1 MKKLL
6 LFSVI
11 IFSGCIETFDEKFD
25 RFMSEL
31 TCPVILIGKTE
42 PTTDYPSVIV
52 RDAKGLVRTFH
63 SSSGLPEAISQSRL
77 VGDTLKPC
85 N

>member
-42 PTTDYPSVIV
+42 PASDRSSITV
-52 RDAKGLVRTFH
+52 RDGKGRVRTCE
-63 SSSGLPEAISQSRL
+63 SYYGLPQNISQSRL